1 MDEWF
6 ECNVT
11 QKYRTMPKL
20 KTKLMGADAERKR
33 AKKEPPMIV
42 NIKETK

>member
-11 QKYRTMPKL
+11 QKHRTMPKL
-20 KTKLMGADAERKR
+20 KTKPMGADVERKR
-33 AKKEPPMIV
+33 AKGDE
-42 NIKETK
+42 IKQRKPGHG